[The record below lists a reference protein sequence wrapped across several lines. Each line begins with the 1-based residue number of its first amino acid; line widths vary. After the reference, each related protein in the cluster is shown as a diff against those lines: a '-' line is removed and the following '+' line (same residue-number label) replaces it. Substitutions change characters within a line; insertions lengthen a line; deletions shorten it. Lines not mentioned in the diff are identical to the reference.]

1 MMAVEK
7 RPTMP
12 MMARMMLVS
21 DQYIIESKG
30 HGTVESHRKPPK
42 RLCVRVYVSA
52 NNGDTVTFTV
62 SVDELTERLNL
73 SEEDISDAFNRDII
87 VEVSL
92 SVVDELNDDLVCS
105 NIEHDVADGSGLNVG
120 RLDEH

>member
-1 MMAVEK
+1 M
-7 RPTMP
+7 
-12 MMARMMLVS
+12 
-21 DQYIIESKG
+21 
-30 HGTVESHRKPPK
+30 
-42 RLCVRVYVSA
+42 RVYVSA

-73 SEEDISDAFNRDII
+73 SEEDISYAFNRDII

>member
-1 MMAVEK
+1 M
-7 RPTMP
+7 
-12 MMARMMLVS
+12 
-21 DQYIIESKG
+21 
-30 HGTVESHRKPPK
+30 
-42 RLCVRVYVSA
+42 RVYLSA
-52 NNGDTVTFTV
+52 NNGDAVTFTV